1 MRFYLRGQFARLV
14 NLTAFSALA
23 IGGLSLRAD
32 NWPGWCGPDGNG
44 ASRETDLPLVWNKET
59 GIFWQCPLPQ
69 WGNSTP
75 AIWGEA
81 IFLTAQVDD
90 ERLLLLRIDKKTGRI
105 RWTRQVGAG
114 HCPNVALPDKPNQ
127 ERRRTWFH
135 ESHNFAS
142 PSPAT
147 DGQRVVVHFG
157 NGDLAAYDFDGNR
170 LWHRNLQKDYG
181 DYTIWWGHANSPV
194 LYEGLV
200 ISICIQDN
208 CADLPGEP
216 SWSYVVAHDLRTGD
230 ERWKTM
236 RMTAATHESCDSY
249 TTPVFRNGDSGRELV
264 VFGGQ
269 VLDAYDPAS
278 GKRLWWLPDLIGS
291 RTITGPVAGQG
302 MIFAT
307 QGMNKPLLAVR
318 PGGEGKRTRSDVVWQ
333 LGQGTPDS
341 STPTLWG
348 ESLFLVTNDG
358 VARCL
363 NATTGKVQWKE
374 RLKGQYRA
382 SPLAADGRIYFLNTR
397 GRTTVVAASPHFS
410 RLVEN
415 PLDDE
420 TLASPVVSD
429 GRLYIRGRKALYCLG
444 R

>member
-1 MRFYLRGQFARLV
+1 M
-14 NLTAFSALA
+14 
-23 IGGLSLRAD
+23 
-32 NWPGWCGPDGNG
+32 
-44 ASRETDLPLVWNKET
+44 
-59 GIFWQCPLPQ
+59 
-69 WGNSTP
+69 
-75 AIWGEA
+75 
-81 IFLTAQVDD
+81 
-90 ERLLLLRIDKKTGRI
+90 
-105 RWTRQVGAG
+105 
-114 HCPNVALPDKPNQ
+114 
-127 ERRRTWFH
+127 
-135 ESHNFAS
+135 
-142 PSPAT
+142 T

-194 LYEGLV
+194 LYDDLV
-200 ISICIQDN
+200 ISICIQDS

-216 SWSYVVAHDLRTGD
+216 SPSYVVAHDLRTGR

-249 TTPVFRNGDSGRELV
+249 TTPIFRNGDAGRELV

-278 GKRLWWLPDLIGS
+278 GKRLWWLPDLIGN

-307 QGMNKPLLAVR
+307 QGMSKPLLAVR
-318 PGGEGKRTRSDVVWQ
+318 PGGEGKRTRTDVVWQ

-341 STPTLWG
+341 STPAVWG

-363 NATTGKVQWKE
+363 NAATGKVQWKE

-382 SPLAADGRIYFLNTR
+382 SPLAADGRIYFLNTH
-397 GRTTVVAASPHFS
+397 GLTTVVAASP
-410 RLVEN
+410 RLQ
-415 PLDDE
+415 P
-420 TLASPVVSD
+420 A
-429 GRLYIRGRKALYCLG
+429 GREPLG
-444 R
+444 RRDPGLAGGFRRPDLHPRPQGAVLPGQVAAGQVASRAARRYNSHFCQGA